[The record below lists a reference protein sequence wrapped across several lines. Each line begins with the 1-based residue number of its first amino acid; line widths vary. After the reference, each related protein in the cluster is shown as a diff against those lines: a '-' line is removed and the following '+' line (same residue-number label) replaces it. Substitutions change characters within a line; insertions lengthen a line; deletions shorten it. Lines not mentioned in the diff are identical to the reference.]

1 MMETGRWLLTESV
14 VCYDLG
20 IFLWLTFSKIIC
32 FGVVHVEFQ
41 FSADLLKF
49 PLPPDR
55 FINPPLLSGNL
66 QIDMDLYFVGFT
78 CIFIKDS
85 ATVLYL
91 EKKRDECIDFIVT
104 KIQLCWKRRY
114 INRKLGP
121 HLRAVRETLAQ
132 ADRTK

>member
-1 MMETGRWLLTESV
+1 MVGFIVSFIPCLIELDV
-14 VCYDLG
+14 
-20 IFLWLTFSKIIC
+20 I
-32 FGVVHVEFQ
+32 
-41 FSADLLKF
+41 
-49 PLPPDR
+49 
-55 FINPPLLSGNL
+55 INPTGNL

-121 HLRAVRETLAQ
+121 HLRALRETLAQ
-132 ADRTK
+132 ADKTK

>member
-1 MMETGRWLLTESV
+1 
-14 VCYDLG
+14 
-20 IFLWLTFSKIIC
+20 
-32 FGVVHVEFQ
+32 
-41 FSADLLKF
+41 
-49 PLPPDR
+49 
-55 FINPPLLSGNL
+55 
-66 QIDMDLYFVGFT
+66 MDLYFVGFT

-132 ADRTK
+132 ADRTKLVAFLVKSKMLSFRTYTLTQV